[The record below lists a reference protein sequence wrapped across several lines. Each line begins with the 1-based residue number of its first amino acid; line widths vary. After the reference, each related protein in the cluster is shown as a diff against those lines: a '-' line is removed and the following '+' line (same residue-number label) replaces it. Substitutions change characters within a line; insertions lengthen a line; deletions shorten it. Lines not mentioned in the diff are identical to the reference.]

1 MGDSIDPASL
11 DPTSLDPTL
20 WDRLRQAVRPD
31 FARTLAARRIAAG
44 VLVVLAAAIALRPDP
59 ADRRTDV
66 AVSARDLQPGTALS
80 TDDVRMESRPTST
93 LPDGARTDL
102 PGVLGTTL
110 AGPVRRGEILTDAR
124 VLTSRLTGLTTG
136 PQSRIVPLHLNDAAV
151 PDLIRTGDVVDV
163 LGAPDADAQSKPRLL
178 ATDAVVVLV
187 SPAGKGMGS
196 FGERVVMVALPAGAA
211 HALAAAT
218 LVQTV
223 TLTIH

>member
-1 MGDSIDPASL
+1 MGDSL
-11 DPTSLDPTL
+11 DPTP

-31 FARTLAARRIAAG
+31 FARTLRARRIVAG
-44 VLVVLAAAIALRPDP
+44 LLVLVAAAIALRPDP
-59 ADRRTDV
+59 AGRLTDV

-80 TDDVRMESRPTST
+80 ADDIRIQSRPTST

-102 PGVLGTTL
+102 AGVLGATL

-124 VLTSRLTGLTTG
+124 VLTSRLAGLTTG
-136 PQSRIVPLHLNDAAV
+136 PQSRIVPLHLDDAAV
-151 PDLIRTGDVVDV
+151 PDLIRTGDIVDV
-163 LGAPDADAQSKPRLL
+163 LGAPDVDAQARPRLL

-187 SPAGKGMGS
+187 SPAGKGAGS
-196 FGERVVMVALPAGAA
+196 FAERVVMVALPAAAA

-223 TLTIH
+223 TLTLH